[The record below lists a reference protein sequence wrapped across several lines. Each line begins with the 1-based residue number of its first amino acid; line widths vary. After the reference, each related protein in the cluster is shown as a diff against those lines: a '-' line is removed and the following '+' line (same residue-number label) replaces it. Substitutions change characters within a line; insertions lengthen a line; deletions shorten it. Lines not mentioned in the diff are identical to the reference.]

1 MKRGDILR
9 GILFFATLVVLLS
22 ARIGRAAET
31 TGEKTVIIQL
41 KGEIDD
47 YSRDQLFRR
56 FDEARKFGAKNI
68 ILNLDSYGGLVT
80 AGEEISRYIKRQTD
94 LHIIAFVQDKAI
106 SAGAM
111 IAMACD
117 EIVMSNSST
126 LGDCAPI
133 VFGPTGLETMG
144 AAERAKAESTV
155 LLDFDESA
163 KRNHRDPLLAAAMV
177 DVKRT
182 VYWVQNAKGERKF
195 VDETE
200 YAELTKTKEWVSVPG
215 EPCPIDG
222 PTTLLTVDGDQA
234 VRYGLASEKANSAA
248 ALAQSRGYD
257 IVADLTPGVG
267 ENLVE
272 TLNGPLVRG
281 LLIIVFLQCLYIVL
295 HAPGHGVAEICGL
308 AALGLMLGVPMLT
321 GYAQWWEILMIFVGL
336 LLISVEIVLPGHFV
350 PGITGAVMVFV
361 GLVMTFVPKAPGGA
375 PSFWPSSIYFPA
387 LERGIYVVAGAMVI
401 SLMLWIWLNRFL
413 PKMPLLNRIINT
425 ATSDG
430 TLLQPSAANVATPG
444 VQAWPPVGAVG
455 KAVSELR
462 PGGLAEFFDPALSD
476 MRVTAVVSESG
487 YLPNGSEISVREL
500 SGPSVVVRKKA

>member
-1 MKRGDILR
+1 M
-9 GILFFATLVVLLS
+9 
-22 ARIGRAAET
+22 
-31 TGEKTVIIQL
+31 
-41 KGEIDD
+41 
-47 YSRDQLFRR
+47 
-56 FDEARKFGAKNI
+56 
-68 ILNLDSYGGLVT
+68 
-80 AGEEISRYIKRQTD
+80 
-94 LHIIAFVQDKAI
+94 
-106 SAGAM
+106 
-111 IAMACD
+111 
-117 EIVMSNSST
+117 
-126 LGDCAPI
+126 
-133 VFGPTGLETMG
+133 
-144 AAERAKAESTV
+144 
-155 LLDFDESA
+155 
-163 KRNHRDPLLAAAMV
+163 
-177 DVKRT
+177 
-182 VYWVQNAKGERKF
+182 YWVQNAKGERKF

-215 EPCPIDG
+215 EPSPIDG

-234 VRYGLASEKANSAA
+234 VRYGLASAKADSAL
-248 ALAQSRGYD
+248 ALAQSRGYA

-361 GLVMTFVPKAPGGA
+361 GLVMTFVPKAPGGS

-387 LERGIYVVAGAMVI
+387 LEHGVYVVAGAMVI
-401 SLMLWIWLNRFL
+401 SLFLWIWLNRFL

-430 TLLQPSAANVATPG
+430 TLLQPSTRRTSHRRVCRHGHRWARWVRRFRSFG
-444 VQAWPPVGAVG
+444 
-455 KAVSELR
+455 
-462 PGGLAEFFDPALSD
+462 PAGW
-476 MRVTAVVSESG
+476 RNF
-487 YLPNGSEISVREL
+487 LPWRCRIC
-500 SGPSVVVRKKA
+500 A